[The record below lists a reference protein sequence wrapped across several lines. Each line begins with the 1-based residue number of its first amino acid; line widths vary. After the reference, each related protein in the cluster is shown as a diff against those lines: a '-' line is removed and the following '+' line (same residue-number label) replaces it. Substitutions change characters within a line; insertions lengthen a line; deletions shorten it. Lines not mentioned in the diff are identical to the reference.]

1 MNCWEFLN
9 IEATSN
15 KRAIKKAY
23 AILLKQH
30 KPDEQPEAFQ
40 QLHDAYKEAL
50 YWSDV
55 IAEEESDEDPDIGTG
70 TGTDIDPKP
79 KSNPFEFEISDNLN
93 NDTNQ
98 VFDTENKVIDGTDY
112 KTTATLHQDNE
123 FLLNENLNEYC
134 DHIELK
140 EETLAVEDRDP
151 LAGEDKKLLEQLISK
166 IDSKINNKQF
176 PTPNKL
182 EFLKSETRLLDWEFN
197 NSLSAAVLELMAK
210 SVDGKSRK
218 QGLNNRIP
226 THTLHFF
233 NEIFA
238 WDSNPYILFNYF
250 DHDTANIILNRL
262 DSKQKQKT
270 LETVK
275 GGNRVKSFHEE
286 TFKAEKFERFF
297 ATVIDSVILFILY
310 LGISSIINLEAYSAP
325 VALGFYSFISYGILS
340 IAFESSSK
348 FQATPG
354 KMLFKLKVVDAQ
366 MQSLTVK
373 KALIRFLSLSLNVSL
388 FTYALIILKGK
399 GFILVFIL
407 FWVLGLMGFNLLRHD
422 QLSKTQ
428 VIRVKRFG
436 A

>member
-50 YWSDV
+50 YWSDI
-55 IAEEESDEDPDIGTG
+55 IAEEEHDETP
-70 TGTDIDPKP
+70 DIDPKL
-79 KSNPFEFEISDNLN
+79 KSDSFEFKV
-93 NDTNQ
+93 NDDFNDETNQ
-98 VFDTENKVIDGTDY
+98 VFDIESRVNDNAEYNTNSAE
-112 KTTATLHQDNE
+112 HSENE
-123 FLLNENLNEYC
+123 FLLNENLDEY
-134 DHIELK
+134 DNYTEL
-140 EETLAVEDRDP
+140 EEDLLDT
-151 LAGEDKKLLEQLISK
+151 EDKKLLEQLISQ
-166 IDSKINNKQF
+166 IDSKISNKQF

-182 EFLKSETRLLDWEFN
+182 EFLKSETRLLDWDFN
-197 NSLSAAVLELMAK
+197 NRLSVAVLELMAN
-210 SVDGKSRK
+210 SLNGKSK
-218 QGLNNRIP
+218 KHNLNNRIP

-233 NEIFA
+233 NEIFS

-250 DHDTANIILNRL
+250 DHDTANIILDRL

-270 LETVK
+270 LESVK

-297 ATVIDSVILFILY
+297 ATVIDGVILFFLY
-310 LGISSIINLEAYSAP
+310 LGVTQIISLEAYSP
-325 VALGFYSFISYGILS
+325 PIVLGLYSFISYGILS

-366 MQSLTVK
+366 MQPLSIK
-373 KALIRFLSLSLNVSL
+373 KAFTRFLCLSLNVSL